1 MNFAQPSTDL
11 AGRVARDSR
20 ENRVAFRP
28 EDRDLIGRL
37 PFASLRY
44 FDAVARNVTGVH
56 LAATEDVTGADLA
69 TTAEVTGAHLATT
82 ANVSTRWPVRA
93 FELWGRTA
101 RMSSSERHI
110 ASCAVISLDYVIPSL
125 VLARSSA
132 SCELT
137 VSGADE
143 RFTDTVLQQPFTGQL
158 DQLAA
163 GEQLLFAERFV
174 TLAVGPEA
182 SGGLRA
188 LAERCWSFV
197 EAIPAGTLLAMPRC
211 ADLQLDPLHP

>member
-56 LAATEDVTGADLA
+56 LAR
-69 TTAEVTGAHLATT
+69 TAEVTGAHLATT